1 MNKAINA
8 AGDAAAEPFDNYH
21 HAVREVAERA
31 ATEDMIV
38 QQLAEAAE
46 AALDAEEAVLS
57 ADSADGADW
66 FAVDGAAVDLRE
78 QLLSRARYVGREAA
92 ADLLASTV
100 AVECSECGAVTL
112 VDPDADDGV
121 TGDPC
126 WHCERRAERAQNG
139 GETA

>member
-1 MNKAINA
+1 MNKAIQT
-8 AGDAAAEPFDNYH
+8 AGDAAAEPFANDYH

-46 AALDAEEAVLS
+46 AARVAEEAVY
-57 ADSADGADW
+57 SADGADW
-66 FAVDGAAVDLRE
+66 YAVDGAAVDLRE
-78 QLLSRARYVGREAA
+78 QLLSRARHVGREAA

-126 WHCERRAERAQNG
+126 WHCERRAERSQNG